1 MTGIPSTEVSI
12 RVPWCATSTIG
23 VFMMRK
29 LAIAVLL
36 GSVSLLSSP
45 AVADAGAQTVQ
56 ESNTPLR
63 ERDVIFVPTREP
75 VANAM
80 VKLAGVTKNDVVYD
94 LGCGDGALLIAAAKL
109 GARVVGVDID
119 PQRIKEATENVRKA
133 GVQDRVTLIRGDI
146 FDPAIKISEASVV
159 TLYLLPSLNQKLAP
173 RLKAEL
179 KPGSRVVSHAFTM
192 GDTWPP
198 EKEEQADGTQIYF
211 WTIK

>member
-1 MTGIPSTEVSI
+1 VLFALYS
-12 RVPWCATSTIG
+12 
-23 VFMMRK
+23 
-29 LAIAVLL
+29 LAPAVL
-36 GSVSLLSSP
+36 
-45 AVADAGAQTVQ
+45 AEAGAQVVR

-80 VKLAGVTKNDVVYD
+80 MKLANVTKNDVVYD
-94 LGCGDGALLIAAAKL
+94 LGCGDGALVIAAAKV

-146 FDPAIKISEASVV
+146 FDPSIKIGEATVV
-159 TLYLLPSLNQKLAP
+159 TLYLLPSLNEKLMP
-173 RLKAEL
+173 RLKSEL

-192 GDTWPP
+192 GDTWPA
-198 EKEEQADGTQIYF
+198 EKTQEVDGTTIYF

>member
-1 MTGIPSTEVSI
+1 
-12 RVPWCATSTIG
+12 
-23 VFMMRK
+23 MMRK
-29 LAIAVLL
+29 FALVALLASASFPTL
-36 GSVSLLSSP
+36 P
-45 AVADAGAQTVQ
+45 AFAAEAEQVVT

-159 TLYLLPSLNQKLAP
+159 TLYLLPSLNQKLMP

-179 KPGSRVVSHAFTM
+179 KPGTRIVSHAFSM
-192 GDTWPP
+192 GDSWPA
-198 EKEEQADGTQIYF
+198 EKEEQADGTTIYF
-211 WTIK
+211 WTVK

>member
-1 MTGIPSTEVSI
+1 
-12 RVPWCATSTIG
+12 
-23 VFMMRK
+23 MRK
-29 LAIAVLL
+29 LGLVALIGLC
-36 GSVSLLSSP
+36 SWMP
-45 AVADAGAQTVQ
+45 AAATGEAAQVVR

-80 VKLAGVTKNDVVYD
+80 MKLANVTKNDVVYD
-94 LGCGDGALLIAAAKL
+94 LGCGDGALVIAAARL

-146 FDPAIKISEASVV
+146 FDPSIKIAEASVV
-159 TLYLLPSLNQKLAP
+159 TLYLLPSLNEKLMP

-179 KPGSRVVSHAFTM
+179 KPGSRIVSHAFTM
-192 GDTWPP
+192 GDSWPA
-198 EKEEQADGTQIYF
+198 ERTQEVDGTTVYF

>member
-1 MTGIPSTEVSI
+1 
-12 RVPWCATSTIG
+12 
-23 VFMMRK
+23 MMRK
-29 LAIAVLL
+29 FATLAVLA
-36 GSVSLLSSP
+36 SLSFLPSP
-45 AVADAGAQTVQ
+45 AVTDAGAQVVR

-109 GARVVGVDID
+109 GARAVGVDID

-146 FDPAIKISEASVV
+146 FDPALKIGEASVV
-159 TLYLLPSLNQKLAP
+159 TLYLLPSLKQKLAP

-179 KPGSRVVSHAFTM
+179 KAGSRIVSHAFNM
-192 GDTWPP
+192 GDSWPA
-198 EKEEQADGTQIYF
+198 EKEEQADGTTIYL